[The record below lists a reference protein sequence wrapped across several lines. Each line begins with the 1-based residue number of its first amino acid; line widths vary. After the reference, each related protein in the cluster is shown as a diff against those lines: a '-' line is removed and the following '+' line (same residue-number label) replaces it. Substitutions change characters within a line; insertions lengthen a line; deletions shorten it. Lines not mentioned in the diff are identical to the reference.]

1 MSADIEVREPLPGTP
16 LTDPAWQAYWQ
27 DIVERTGGTSDKVNQ
42 GVDDAAT
49 AQASA
54 ETAQASAETAQ
65 TTAETAQGDATLALG
80 QVQDMAESNT
90 AMLKKANFL
99 RQWYGS

>member
-16 LTDPAWQAYWQ
+16 LTDPAWQSYWQ

-54 ETAQASAETAQ
+54 ETAQ
-65 TTAETAQGDATLALG
+65 TTAEAAQADATLALG